1 MDKLQQILNA
11 YADKGYAEVKANG
24 ISDIFDG
31 KTVMV
36 DDFVYSNNTLCVC
49 LANRDYDMHENI
61 IPVRCI
67 TEVL

>member
-1 MDKLQQILNA
+1 MDKLQEILDA
-11 YADKGYAEVKANG
+11 YNNKGFARVKANG
-24 ISDIFDG
+24 ISDIFNG
-31 KTVMV
+31 KTVAV

>member
-1 MDKLQQILNA
+1 MDKLQEILDA
-11 YADKGYAEVKANG
+11 YNNKGFARVKAND
-24 ISDIFDG
+24 ISDIFNG
-31 KTVMV
+31 KTVAV

>member
-1 MDKLQQILNA
+1 MDKLQEILNA

-24 ISDIFDG
+24 ISDVFNG

>member
-1 MDKLQQILNA
+1 MDKLQEILNA

-24 ISDIFDG
+24 ISDIFNS